1 MQCIDFTDKKVA
13 LSTIQNIDFIF
24 MKCTDFPDFIGID
37 KGEVYFSLSPEY
49 IAYREKECGKEPDG
63 SW

>member
-1 MQCIDFTDKKVA
+1 MA

-24 MKCTDFPDFIGID
+24 IKCTDFPDFIGID